1 MQTNSI
7 VREAAKSA
15 GIPLWKIA
23 AELGISE
30 ATIIRWLR
38 VRLSPEKERRIMDA
52 IHKMGRE
59 AG

>member
-23 AELGISE
+23 AEIGISE

-38 VRLSPEKERRIMDA
+38 VRLSPERERKIMDA
-52 IHKMGRE
+52 IDKAVKE